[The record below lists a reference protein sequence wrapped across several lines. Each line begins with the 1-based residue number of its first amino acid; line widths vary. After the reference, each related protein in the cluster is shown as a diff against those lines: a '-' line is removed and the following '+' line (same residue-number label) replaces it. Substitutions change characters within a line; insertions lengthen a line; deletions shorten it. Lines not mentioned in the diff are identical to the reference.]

1 MAKKRKLNS
10 KNPKYGQ
17 IPIDNPQID
26 KKRVHLGD
34 LPITDITGKKT
45 GKTAPIYAVFY
56 ED

>member
-17 IPIDNPQID
+17 IAKENTEII
-26 KKRVHLGD
+26 KKRIHLCD
-34 LPITDITGKKT
+34 APIRDITGKKT
-45 GKTAPIYAVFY
+45 GKIAPIYAVFY

>member
-10 KNPKYGQ
+10 KNPKYLPEGRKDG
-17 IPIDNPQID
+17 PII
-26 KKRVHLGD
+26 KKRVHLCD
-34 LPITDITGKKT
+34 APIRDITGKKT

>member
-17 IPIDNPQID
+17 IPIDNPEIV